1 MKNKNFLFGL
11 LLALFIFTACSSD
24 DDNTSQTGESGLL
37 GVWHSVPNA
46 IDDLTLE
53 FTSNNRVH
61 FTYHEFDDLI
71 ESGDWELNGNNL
83 KIYWDE
89 ADEGNEIYYLEIL
102 ELTDTNLKWKV
113 NIDGDDY
120 IESYVR

>member
-1 MKNKNFLFGL
+1 MTQNLNEMKNKNFLFGL

-24 DDNTSQTGESGLL
+24 DDNTSQTESSLL

-71 ESGDWELNGNNL
+71 ESGD
-83 KIYWDE
+83 
-89 ADEGNEIYYLEIL
+89 
-102 ELTDTNLKWKV
+102 
-113 NIDGDDY
+113 
-120 IESYVR
+120 